1 MWEKRWWQFGRG
13 EVGERLHLVRG
24 GGRLNTVRD
33 GGRDS
38 NINRDREI
46 LGSESDGSFNLL
58 RDLSGQSTFLFSP
71 RPLNP
76 RAAPLFFLFLLQPRS
91 MELAEFLV
99 IG

>member
-1 MWEKRWWQFGRG
+1 M
-13 EVGERLHLVRG
+13 
-24 GGRLNTVRD
+24 GRLGKDSISCGVEGDSTLCEME
-33 GGRDS
+33 GDS

-58 RDLSGQSTFLFSP
+58 RDLSGQRTFLFSP
-71 RPLNP
+71 RPSSP